1 MEELIRKKDAQEND
15 GCIAL
20 NLPVLDQGIVR
31 EKAFKNV

>member
-1 MEELIRKKDAQEND
+1 VEELIRKKDAKENH
-15 GCIAL
+15 GCIAF